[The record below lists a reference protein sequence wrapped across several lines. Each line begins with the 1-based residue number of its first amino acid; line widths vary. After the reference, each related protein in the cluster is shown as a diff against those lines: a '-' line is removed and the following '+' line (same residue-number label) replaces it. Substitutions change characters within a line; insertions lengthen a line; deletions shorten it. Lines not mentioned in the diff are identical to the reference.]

1 MLTNQANPLNT
12 YLFSKPSFTSPQPL
26 AAASG
31 LTIPLQITLS
41 EIKLSAFIILVFSRQ
56 KGLTLVFR
64 NDPLESLKVSS
75 TFDSIPF
82 VCEYLQNE
90 IEMQLRVLMME
101 ELPAIIHRLSL
112 RLWCPE
118 YRSKEEETS
127 VKTPENLKERDIVV
141 DPFASPPQEAVDAH
155 GNVLDAEEISSLSL
169 EGRSE
174 THSLFSQK
182 NLLRLAA
189 LNDSQRTLSLFTPS
203 IREAVFR
210 AWAGPS
216 ERGDGSSPST
226 TPNLMRQHSAHGST
240 GTTYTFSDNG
250 TENSQLPSR
259 PSLVNLHSSTT
270 GLSLGAGRHSR
281 THGRKKKN
289 RVVNLRRSKT
299 TDDSPSESGESESPA
314 ELSIAGGSEP
324 VIPTQIPEEPD
335 EELITPPR
343 SPNRVRFR
351 PREDS
356 IDLGETPQRPRLT
369 PSRTAEQDSRLPV
382 GMTTQDALIKAM
394 DIPIPSTEEKTPEPH
409 ITRPRPF
416 AFSGTPSWTFPI
428 EKSTT
433 LTSNSSIPYRPS
445 SPYIEAPSG
454 GIIEQAWMM
463 KMAGELARRAQEE
476 KAAMARGWDTQGGR
490 DDTPP
495 PAYEAQ

>member
-1 MLTNQANPLNT
+1 
-12 YLFSKPSFTSPQPL
+12 
-26 AAASG
+26 
-31 LTIPLQITLS
+31 
-41 EIKLSAFIILVFSRQ
+41 
-56 KGLTLVFR
+56 
-64 NDPLESLKVSS
+64 
-75 TFDSIPF
+75 
-82 VCEYLQNE
+82 
-90 IEMQLRVLMME
+90 MME

-118 YRSKEEETS
+118 YRSKEDEMT
-127 VKTPENLKERDIVV
+127 VQTAENPKGRDVIV
-141 DPFASPPQEAVDAH
+141 DPFASPPQDAVDAH
-155 GNVLDAEEISSLSL
+155 GNVLGAEEISSLSL

-216 ERGDGSSPST
+216 ERGDGSSPSG

-240 GTTYTFSDNG
+240 GTTYAFSDNG

-259 PSLVNLHSSTT
+259 PSLVNLHLSTT

-289 RVVNLRRSKT
+289 RIVNLRRSKT
-299 TDDSPSESGESESPA
+299 TDDSPSESGESESATEP
-314 ELSIAGGSEP
+314 SIAGGSEP
-324 VIPTQIPEEPD
+324 VIPTRIPEEPE
-335 EELITPPR
+335 EELNTPPR
-343 SPNRVRFR
+343 SPNKVRFR

-356 IDLGETPQRPRLT
+356 IDLGETPRRPRPT
-369 PSRTAEQDSRLPV
+369 PSRIVEQDSRPTIS
-382 GMTTQDALIKAM
+382 MATQDEPKVIE
-394 DIPIPSTEEKTPEPH
+394 IPIPSTEEKTPEPQR
-409 ITRPRPF
+409 TRPRPF
-416 AFSGTPSWTFPI
+416 AFYRTPSWTFPA
-428 EKSTT
+428 EKSATV
-433 LTSNSSIPYRPS
+433 TSNPSIPYRPA
-445 SPYIEAPSG
+445 SPYIEATSG

-476 KAAMARGWDTQGGR
+476 KAAMARSWDSQDER

-495 PAYEAQ
+495 PAYEVQ

>member
-1 MLTNQANPLNT
+1 
-12 YLFSKPSFTSPQPL
+12 
-26 AAASG
+26 
-31 LTIPLQITLS
+31 
-41 EIKLSAFIILVFSRQ
+41 
-56 KGLTLVFR
+56 
-64 NDPLESLKVSS
+64 
-75 TFDSIPF
+75 
-82 VCEYLQNE
+82 
-90 IEMQLRVLMME
+90 ME

-118 YRSKEEETS
+118 YRSKEDEISAETTGS
-127 VKTPENLKERDIVV
+127 VKERDVVV
-141 DPFASPPQEAVDAH
+141 DPFASPPQDAVDAH
-155 GNVLDAEEISSLSL
+155 GNVLGAEEISSLSL

-216 ERGDGSSPST
+216 ERGDGSSPSG
-226 TPNLMRQHSAHGST
+226 TPNLLRQHSAHGST

-289 RVVNLRRSKT
+289 RVINLRKSKT
-299 TDDSPSESGESESPA
+299 TDDSPSESGESESVTDP
-314 ELSIAGGSEP
+314 SIAGGSEP
-324 VIPTQIPEEPD
+324 VIPTRIPEEPE

-343 SPNRVRFR
+343 SPNKVRFR

-356 IDLGETPQRPRLT
+356 IDLGETPRRPRLT
-369 PSRTAEQDSRLPV
+369 PSRTAEQESRAAV
-382 GMTTQDALIKAM
+382 SMSTQDALMKAM
-394 DIPIPSTEEKTPEPH
+394 DVPLATVEEKAPEQPQS
-409 ITRPRPF
+409 TRPRPF
-416 AFSGTPSWTFPI
+416 AFSRTPSWTFPI
-428 EKSTT
+428 EKSASST
-433 LTSNSSIPYRPS
+433 SIPYRPS

-476 KAAMARGWDTQGGR
+476 KAAMARGWDAQGER

-495 PAYEAQ
+495 PAYEVQ

>member
-1 MLTNQANPLNT
+1 
-12 YLFSKPSFTSPQPL
+12 
-26 AAASG
+26 
-31 LTIPLQITLS
+31 
-41 EIKLSAFIILVFSRQ
+41 
-56 KGLTLVFR
+56 
-64 NDPLESLKVSS
+64 
-75 TFDSIPF
+75 
-82 VCEYLQNE
+82 
-90 IEMQLRVLMME
+90 MQLRVLMME

-118 YRSKEEETS
+118 YRSREDEIS
-127 VKTPENLKERDIVV
+127 VNTDGKLRDRDIVV
-141 DPFASPPQEAVDAH
+141 DPFASPPQDAVDAH

-216 ERGDGSSPST
+216 ERSDGSSPSA
-226 TPNLMRQHSAHGST
+226 TPNLIKHSTHGST

-299 TDDSPSESGESESPA
+299 TDDSPSESGDSESATEP
-314 ELSIAGGSEP
+314 SIAGGSEP
-324 VIPTQIPEEPD
+324 AIPTQIPEEPE

-356 IDLGETPQRPRLT
+356 IDLGETPRRHRLT
-369 PSRTAEQDSRLPV
+369 PRRLAEQESRAAV
-382 GMTTQDALIKAM
+382 NMTTQDALMEAM
-394 DIPIPSTEEKTPEPH
+394 DVPVAATEEKVPEPQ

-416 AFSGTPSWTFPI
+416 AFSRTPSWIFPV
-428 EKSTT
+428 EKSATS
-433 LTSNSSIPYRPS
+433 TSNSSIQYHPS
-445 SPYIEAPSG
+445 SPFIEAPSG

-476 KAAMARGWDTQGGR
+476 KAAMARGWDVRGER

-495 PAYEAQ
+495 PAYEVQ

>member
-1 MLTNQANPLNT
+1 
-12 YLFSKPSFTSPQPL
+12 
-26 AAASG
+26 

-41 EIKLSAFIILVFSRQ
+41 EIKLSAFIILVFSKQ

-82 VCEYLQNE
+82 VCEYLQKE

-112 RLWCPE
+112 RLWCPD
-118 YRSKEEETS
+118 YRPREDEVSEKPADNAKEED
-127 VKTPENLKERDIVV
+127 VVV
-141 DPFASPPQEAVDAH
+141 DPFASPPQDAVDAH
-155 GNVLDAEEISSLSL
+155 GNVLGAEEISSLSL

-216 ERGDGSSPST
+216 ERGDGSSASA
-226 TPNLMRQHSAHGST
+226 TPNPLRNHSAHGST

-259 PSLVNLHSSTT
+259 PSFTSLHSATT

-289 RVVNLRRSKT
+289 RVVNLRKSKT
-299 TDDSPSESGESESPA
+299 TDDTPSESGESESATP
-314 ELSIAGGSEP
+314 SIAGGSEP
-324 VIPTQIPEEPD
+324 IFPTRIPEEPD

-343 SPNRVRFR
+343 SPNKVRFR

-356 IDLGETPQRPRLT
+356 IDLGETPRELRLT
-369 PSRTAEQDSRLPV
+369 PGRPAEQESRPAV
-382 GMTTQDALIKAM
+382 SATTQEALLKAM
-394 DIPIPSTEEKTPEPH
+394 DVPIPSTEKTPEH
-409 ITRPRPF
+409 TQTVRPRPF
-416 AFSGTPSWTFPI
+416 SYSPTPSWTFPV
-428 EKSTT
+428 EKAAST
-433 LTSNSSIPYRPS
+433 SSSIPYRPA
-445 SPYIEAPSG
+445 SPFIDAHSG
-454 GIIEQAWMM
+454 GIIEQAWML
-463 KMAGELARRAQEE
+463 KMAGELARRAHEE
-476 KAAMARGWDTQGGR
+476 KAAMARGWDSQGER
-490 DDTPP
+490 DETPP
-495 PAYEAQ
+495 PAYEVQ

>member
-1 MLTNQANPLNT
+1 
-12 YLFSKPSFTSPQPL
+12 
-26 AAASG
+26 
-31 LTIPLQITLS
+31 
-41 EIKLSAFIILVFSRQ
+41 
-56 KGLTLVFR
+56 
-64 NDPLESLKVSS
+64 LESLKVSS

-82 VCEYLQNE
+82 VCEYLQKE

-118 YRSKEEETS
+118 YRLREDEMLSNTGGKSKEQD
-127 VKTPENLKERDIVV
+127 VLV
-141 DPFASPPQEAVDAH
+141 DPFASPPQDAVDAH

-216 ERGDGSSPST
+216 EKGDGSSPSA
-226 TPNLMRQHSAHGST
+226 TPNVVKHSAHGST

-250 TENSQLPSR
+250 TENSHLPSR

-299 TDDSPSESGESESPA
+299 TDDAPSESGESESATEP
-314 ELSIAGGSEP
+314 SIAGGSEP
-324 VIPTQIPEEPD
+324 VIPTQIPEEPE

-351 PREDS
+351 PRGDS
-356 IDLGETPQRPRLT
+356 IDVGETPRRPRLT
-369 PSRTAEQDSRLPV
+369 PSRPIEQDSRAASNMATQEALMKVMEIPV
-382 GMTTQDALIKAM
+382 TKTEGKA
-394 DIPIPSTEEKTPEPH
+394 SEPQP
-409 ITRPRPF
+409 TRQQLF
-416 AFSGTPSWTFPI
+416 AFSRTPSWTFPI
-428 EKSTT
+428 EKSVAST
-433 LTSNSSIPYRPS
+433 NNQSIPYRPS
-445 SPYIEAPSG
+445 SPFIEAPSG

-463 KMAGELARRAQEE
+463 KMAGELARRTQEE
-476 KAAMARGWDTQGGR
+476 KAVMTRGWDVRGEH

-495 PAYEAQ
+495 PAYEVQ